1 MCVALRLV
9 RGKLG
14 ATLFA
19 LPPGRTMRETLKAL
33 KSLQEFDTEIFKLRD
48 ELRRLPQELE
58 RRKAQIEV
66 HKTRREESA
75 RAARAVDA
83 QVKEIEDLTTISR
96 QRLRKVEN
104 EANSSRGD
112 AATLA
117 AYQIEARNL
126 KRDISASEEEGLGL
140 VEKSETIGREVARMD
155 AEIAE
160 AQRLLKEFAANVE
173 SEMAAAN
180 AQLDKLLAKRK
191 ERSTGSVAQDAM
203 ELYSRLILAR
213 QGVALAEL
221 DGKVCQACYI
231 TVPPNVSV
239 RVLRGTALVQCP
251 SCDRIFYMR
260 E

>member
-1 MCVALRLV
+1 MRD
-9 RGKLG
+9 
-14 ATLFA
+14 TLQ
-19 LPPGRTMRETLKAL
+19 AL

-58 RRKAQIEV
+58 RRKAQIEA
-66 HKTRREESA
+66 HKARRDEAQRIA
-75 RAARAVDA
+75 RTFDV
-83 QVKEIEDLTTISR
+83 QVKELEDMSTISR

-126 KRDISASEEEGLGL
+126 KRDISAAEEEGLGL
-140 VEKSETIGREVARMD
+140 VDKSEMGGREVARLEG
-155 AEIAE
+155 EIAE
-160 AQRLLKEFAANVE
+160 AERLLKEFTANVE
-173 SEMAAAN
+173 AEAAVAN
-180 AQLDKLLAKRK
+180 KRLNELLAKRK
-191 ERSTGSVAQDAM
+191 ERSTGSVAPDAM
-203 ELYSRLILAR
+203 ELYQRLILAR
-213 QGVALAEL
+213 EGVALAEL

-251 SCDRIFYMR
+251 SCDRIFYLR
-260 E
+260 D